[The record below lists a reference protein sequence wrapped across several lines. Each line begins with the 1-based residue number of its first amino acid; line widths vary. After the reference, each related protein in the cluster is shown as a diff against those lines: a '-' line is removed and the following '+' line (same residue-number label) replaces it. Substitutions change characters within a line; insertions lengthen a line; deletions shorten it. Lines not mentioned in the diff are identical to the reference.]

1 MSNPALLK
9 LLRGGLSDF
18 RVDGGSAPRRNGPM
32 MFTGERVHQT
42 FSAAKTDDKKDYSKK
57 ENREDVGAEKKKK
70 RKSDED
76 SGGEDSGDDDG
87 PHFKSGGG
95 DTSGKNGFPG
105 KGSDGDGDGK
115 TGEGK
120 GKKKNFKKDDNSNGK
135 PDFMEKK
142 KSKD

>member
-42 FSAAKTDDKKDYSKK
+42 FSAAKTEDKKDYSKK

-70 RKSDED
+70 RKNDED
-76 SGGEDSGDDDG
+76 SGDEDSGDDDG
-87 PHFKSGGG
+87 PHFKSGGIHKAG
-95 DTSGKNGFPG
+95 ADA
-105 KGSDGDGDGK
+105 DGDGK

-120 GKKKNFKKDDNSNGK
+120 KKKKPSFADKDKNGK
-135 PDFMEKK
+135 VDAFEKK
-142 KSKD
+142 KD